1 MKIEQSQYLDWQEL
15 NTIKRQSPQQGLEQ
29 AAEQFEAM
37 FLQMVL
43 KNMRT
48 ATDALRDPDSPFA
61 PGPQQT
67 MMRDWHDGQI
77 AMSMASQ
84 GQTGLRELMVNQ
96 LGGLLK
102 SHAGTVANIS
112 ESSLAAFSQP
122 LRVAKNG

>member
-1 MKIEQSQYLDWQEL
+1 MKTEQSQYLNWQGLER
-15 NTIKRQSPQQGLEQ
+15 IKRQSPEQGLEK

-43 KNMRT
+43 KNMRS

-61 PGPQQT
+61 PGPQQA

-77 AMSMASQ
+77 AMNMASQ

-96 LGGLLK
+96 LGGQLK
-102 SHAGTVANIS
+102 SAAGAVVNNNET
-112 ESSLAAFSQP
+112 SLAAFSQP

>member
-1 MKIEQSQYLDWQEL
+1 MKTEQSQYLNWQGL
-15 NTIKRQSPQQGLEQ
+15 DSIKRQSPEQGLKQ

-43 KNMRT
+43 KNMRS

-77 AMSMASQ
+77 AMNLASR

-102 SHAGTVANIS
+102 TPAATVANNG
-112 ESSLAAFSQP
+112 ETSLAAFSQP